1 MKKYYKKQ
9 SKVAATIRTSFTAF
23 LVMLF
28 ALHTV
33 SSQAQCTG
41 CNSTISTNSN
51 INVPAGQTYCLT
63 FSGTYT
69 GTITLNTGSTICIS
83 AATTWNTATL
93 TFSGTSG
100 TINNYGSSSKTF
112 TLPSGY
118 VFNNHKT
125 YSGTLTQSSGS
136 TVNNYLTFSG
146 PLTQNGGVFNN
157 NAGGTLSGTATIK
170 GNLVNNGT
178 VSSALTLNAAA
189 SDFDNYSSFTGTLTQ
204 SNGITTNYVGA
215 TINTAGAIAVSGG
228 TLTNNGSFSS
238 ASLTN
243 SATVNMTGTSQTVT
257 GNTTNTGTITFSG
270 TFTIGGTYSDAT
282 SVGPTIKAV
291 GTGSQCN
298 LLSIAT
304 INNALYIGT
313 FDGNNVG
320 MTLTSAVPTNTLR
333 LINGASGPVSAS
345 AAPTGFS
352 ASVSNLTVSGS
363 FSVAS
368 LATGSIVLRYVGAA
382 APSDVPSNNV
392 AYAVGAT
399 VGSSTVVALPT
410 GNILTPTSRS
420 FTDNLPASACGQNV
434 YYRIFSFNGTQPCE
448 VFSTTA
454 LTGSLTMTLPTATI
468 TPAGPTTFCSG
479 SSVILNAGGGS
490 SYAWSTGASTSSIT
504 ASTAGT
510 YTVTATASN
519 GCSAASS
526 GQTVTVNTAGAI
538 TPYVNIN
545 GTGWVVNANP
555 SLCPGGSLELGP
567 QPLSGI
573 WSYTGPNSFT
583 AFTRDTTLTNL
594 QPSNSGN
601 YVATYTNASNGC
613 STTQTYN
620 VTVNPNP
627 TPTVNS
633 PVICSGQTATLTATG
648 GVSYSW
654 TTGQNINPITASPVN
669 STVYGVT
676 ATSAA
681 GCTGTA
687 TGIVWVNPNPSAAI
701 TTSGPTTFCTPG
713 SVILTASGG
722 GTYAWSTGS
731 TASAITASTS
741 NTYTVTVTTP
751 ATGCTATASQ
761 VVTANTTPTASI
773 TASGPTTFCSGN
785 TVTLTA
791 AAGGTSYAWSNGAT
805 TAAITVGASGT
816 YTVTVYGAGGCS
828 ATASSS
834 VTVNPVPAATITAS
848 GPTTFCVPANVTL
861 TANGGGNYLWSTG
874 ATTSAITVS
883 TSGTYTVT
891 VTTPATGCTATAS
904 QTVTANPLPA
914 AAATSAVSCSHAS
927 TTISASGGAT
937 YYWNTG
943 ATTASLTIARPV
955 ATTTYTVTVTTAA
968 GCSATAS
975 GTITYDSATASV
987 TNPAVCDGA
996 TATMKATGGGT
1007 YLWSTGSTTDTIRSL
1022 TAGVFSVTVT
1032 DALACTATTSGII
1045 TVNPIPTP
1053 SVNDTTICPGK
1064 TASLTATGGSIYVW
1078 STGATTTSITTST
1091 AGTYTVTATNMGSCT
1106 ATASGTVTVAANPA
1120 AAVNNGVI
1128 CSGNPATLTAIGG
1141 TSYVW
1146 NTGATTASI
1155 SASTTGSY
1163 TVTVTNAA
1171 TCTATATSTVT
1182 AASYPTASVNSPS
1195 MCVGTSATLTASG
1208 GVSYVWSTG
1217 ATTASITVSPAST
1230 TTYSVTVTNAGGC
1243 TASAVSTVTVN
1254 ALPAAVATGGPIC
1267 SGTAATLTASGGT
1280 SYAWS
1285 NGATTS
1291 STSVTIAGTYYVTV
1305 TNASGCTAT
1314 ASASATVAV
1323 KPTPTVTGGS
1333 ACKNT
1338 NITISATG
1346 GGTYL
1351 WNTGTTT
1358 SSFSVAP
1365 AATTTYTVT
1374 VTNAAGC
1381 TASASGT
1388 ATVWALPTTTPL
1400 SNSPILLNGTINLT
1414 SSAAAGTSPYT
1425 YSWSGPSAY
1434 TSTVANPSIA
1444 SATPSKAGI
1453 YYLTVTDAHSC
1464 TVTGNTTVVLNFSSP
1479 GGVTSNTALWL
1490 YGDSVIASGTN
1501 VTGWWDASQLNNDVT
1516 AINGTAPTLV
1526 SSAVNYHPAVNFNG
1540 AGGLTGAFSPTITS
1554 TEATAFTVVNASS
1567 SAANAS
1573 GIFSVAAA
1581 STIDSTANTSAAFFA
1596 KGANALYTYRNSG
1609 VRGQYANANATG
1621 QYHMATSLFTTS
1633 ASNKD
1638 SFFVEGKA
1646 QTIGAFTNSAF
1657 AATRYTVGE
1666 RMGTTTFGR
1675 YLTGQIA
1682 EVALF
1687 NRQLTTAEKYQ
1698 VESYLALKYGFTL
1711 DQTSA
1716 KNYIAS
1722 NGTVFWNATS
1732 NGSYKNNIFGVGVDN
1747 VCALFQYQS
1756 VSINTSILSINGAT
1770 SLPYYS
1776 FLMVADNAGANTVS
1790 AATGLPNNIN
1800 AKIARVWRASQTGT
1814 RTSMNFVYD
1823 KSSTNYGN
1831 YAAISSS
1838 MNVYM
1843 LIDSNADGVYETYK
1857 SGTPSGSTISYSADL
1872 RDGALFTFGF
1882 KADIDYGDAWGVPTT
1897 SANNGA
1903 GHMIVAGVYLGSQI
1917 DAELDG
1923 QPSVNELGDDTI
1935 GVADEDGV
1943 NFNVGVPT
1951 SVNIVTMGTNT
1962 ITVTASVAGYLN
1974 AWADLNQNNSYD
1986 GGSEY
1991 VIQNVHLNA
2000 GANVLTFDVS
2010 DSVEYGPTSIR
2021 FRFAT
2026 GSSDVTAATGLAT
2039 NGEVEDYQIYVTA
2052 PLVSACTNGFQ
2063 NPGFEQGPAPSSYII
2078 TSESNLPYWRTTASD
2093 KMIEMWKSGFNGV
2106 PAHGGSYF
2114 MELEANLYGA
2124 LYQDVYT
2131 TPGTKLQWSFSH
2143 RGRSGADTAQLL
2155 IGPPQAPTLQA
2166 TAMDGTTA
2174 WGTYSGFYTVPA
2186 GQYITRLQFT
2196 AVGSYGGNNSIGN
2209 FLDDVS
2215 VGSSFDYGDAP
2226 DTYHTLYASNG
2237 PYHSVS
2243 GNLYLG
2249 TGETCDPDGQPGT
2262 AANSDALDDGVTF
2275 PVPCANCNTFTVSI
2289 NAYNNSG
2296 QYATIAGWIDFNKN
2310 GVFDASERR
2319 SVRIPSSVSTQVVS
2333 LTFTVTSFSSATPTT
2348 YGRFRIAN
2356 DSTEVANPTGLA
2368 TSGEV
2373 EDYQISCVGMPF
2385 AIPTA
2390 PSTVCARGPMNL
2402 SASGNAPYYSW
2413 SGPNGYTST
2422 SQNPSFASVAFTDSG
2437 SYRVYAVYSNGCAID
2452 SAVHVSVADCYVN
2465 LSGKMLDDANGNGLK
2480 DGAEITSNRGQVFYA
2495 VLSGSTNTV
2504 LASSLVASDGSFT
2517 FSTVPAYSTSM
2528 KITPSTT
2535 NPAVGAATP
2544 AITWPTN
2551 WVGTKSQYGA
2561 NNNSGAGVYATPNQ
2575 LPVSVTASNVT
2586 SVYLGYDQL
2595 PTSTPKNYTIMTPRR
2610 NSIKTITPSYGLGM
2624 FSGSDPEDGAFV
2636 AGSKFTITSLAG
2648 LNGNQLYYD
2657 ANGDGLL
2664 QAYEQITGYTVI
2676 TNVDPTKFMVKF
2688 TGTGAHSLTFNYAS
2702 TDAASKLDPAPAP
2715 YTINWNYALPVK
2727 LISFT
2732 ADKYENS
2739 KAQLKWTT
2747 ASEINNDHFE
2757 VERSADGTT
2766 WEQIAQVKG
2775 HGTTNEQ
2782 QNYMQIDEK
2791 PLAGTNY
2798 YRLKQVDEDGQ
2809 FEYSSIAVVE
2819 FAAGNMEQVNT
2830 TIMQVYPNPLASGRA
2845 LNIALK
2851 ESADNIRQ
2859 ITITNQMGQVV
2870 YTNDVQDQ
2878 TQEYMVQGLDLAAGI
2893 YIVNVVSESNATF
2906 SGKIIVTQ

>member
-1 MKKYYKKQ
+1 MKNYYTKK
-9 SKVAATIRTSFTAF
+9 IRKSAPLQMFLAWALALLVTMYGETVQAQCSSSCTS
-23 LVMLF
+23 
-28 ALHTV
+28 TV
-33 SSQAQCTG
+33 SSNTNITANTG
-41 CNSTISTNSN
+41 QVI
-51 INVPAGQTYCLT
+51 CLT
-63 FSGTYT
+63 YNGSYT
-69 GTITLNTGSTICIS
+69 RKITLNGGTVCIS
-83 AATTWNTATL
+83 ANTTIASTSTFAF
-93 TFSGTSG
+93 FSGYLENYG
-100 TINNYGSSSKTF
+100 TIAKAYTISSGVMLNNYGTISATTTVSGGGLTNYAAGSITGGVTLSNANATF
-112 TLPSGY
+112 DNYGSFTGA
-118 VFNNHKT
+118 FTATNGTATN
-125 YSGTLTQSSGS
+125 YSGGTFSPSGS
-136 TVNNYLTFSG
+136 TTFTAGSF
-146 PLTQNGGVFNN
+146 TN
-157 NAGGTLSGTATIK
+157 NAGGTASFNAMTVKSG
-170 GNLVNNGT
+170 
-178 VSSALTLNAAA
+178 
-189 SDFDNYSSFTGTLTQ
+189 YSFTNDGDFSATSLTNQ
-204 SNGITTNYVGA
+204 
-215 TINTAGAIAVSGG
+215 SGG
-228 TLTNNGSFSS
+228 T
-238 ASLTN
+238 
-243 SATVNMTGTSQTVT
+243 VNLTGTSQTIS
-257 GNTTNTGTITFSG
+257 GNVSNLSTITFSS
-270 TFTIGGTYSDAT
+270 TLTIGGTYTDGTA
-282 SVGPTIKAV
+282 VGPTIQAA
-291 GTGSQCN
+291 GAGSQCN
-298 LLSIAT
+298 LLDIAT
-304 INNALYIGT
+304 ISNGLNIGT

-320 MTLTSAVPTNTLR
+320 MTLTNAVPTNTLR
-333 LINGASGPVSAS
+333 MVNGASAPPTAPAAPTTFAAS
-345 AAPTGFS
+345 AA
-352 ASVSNLTVSGS
+352 NLTISGS
-363 FSVAS
+363 YSVAA
-368 LATGSIVLRYVGAA
+368 LATGSIVLRYIGAS
-382 APSDVPSNNV
+382 APSDVPADNV
-392 AYAVGAT
+392 AYNVGDA
-399 VGSSTVVALPT
+399 VGSSTVVAVPT

-420 FTDNLPASACGQNV
+420 FTDNVPASACGQTV
-434 YYRIFSFNGTQPCE
+434 YYRIFSYNSTQPCE
-448 VFSTTA
+448 VFSTSP
-454 LTGSLTMTLPTATI
+454 LTGNVSMTIPTATI
-468 TPAGPTTFCSG
+468 TPAGPTTFCAG
-479 SSVILNAGGGS
+479 SSVVLNAGGGT
-490 SYAWSTGASTSSIT
+490 SYIWSTAATTTSIT

-510 YTVTATASN
+510 YTVTATATN

-526 GQTVTVNTAGAI
+526 GQSVTVNTAGAI
-538 TPYVNIN
+538 TPYVNVN
-545 GTGWVVNANP
+545 GTGWAVNANP
-555 SLCPGGSLELGP
+555 TLCPGGSVEFGP
-567 QPLSGI
+567 QPTGGT
-573 WSYTGPNSFT
+573 WSYTGPGGFT
-583 AFTRDTTLTNL
+583 AFTRDTTLTAL
-594 QPSNSGN
+594 QTSNSGS
-601 YVATYTNASNGC
+601 YIATYTDPGNGC

-620 VTVNPNP
+620 VTVNPYP
-627 TPTVNS
+627 SPTVNS

-648 GVSYSW
+648 GISYSW
-654 TTGQNINPITASPVN
+654 TTGQTSNPISASPAN
-669 STVYGVT
+669 STIYGVT
-676 ATSAA
+676 VTSAA
-681 GCTGTA
+681 GCTATA
-687 TGIVWVNPNPSAAI
+687 TGTVWVNPSPTAAI
-701 TTSGPTTFCTPG
+701 TPSGATSFCTPG
-713 SVILTASGG
+713 SVTLTASGG
-722 GTYAWSTGS
+722 GNYAWSTGPT
-731 TASAITASTS
+731 TAAITVSTS

-751 ATGCTATASQ
+751 ATGCSATASQ
-761 VVTANTTPTASI
+761 VVTANTTPTGSI

-791 AAGGTSYAWSNGAT
+791 ASGTSYAWSTGAT
-805 TAAITVGASGT
+805 TAAITVGTSGT
-816 YTVTVYGAGGCS
+816 YTVTITGAGGCS
-828 ATASSS
+828 ATASQT
-834 VTVNPVPAATITAS
+834 VTVNPSPTASIAATSANTFCAGIIDTLTAS
-848 GPTTFCVPANVTL
+848 GGTSYT
-861 TANGGGNYLWSTG
+861 WSTG
-874 ATTSAITVS
+874 ATTASIYVT

-891 VTTPATGCTATAS
+891 SSNGTCTATAS
-904 QTVTANPLPA
+904 RVITVNPAPA
-914 AAATSAVSCSHAS
+914 AAATSTTTCYHVSAS
-927 TTISASGGAT
+927 ITASGGGT
-937 YYWNTG
+937 YQWSTG
-943 ATTASLTIARPV
+943 ATTAGLTIASPSI
-955 ATTTYTVTVTTAA
+955 TTTYRVTVTNAA
-968 GCSATAS
+968 GCTATAS
-975 GTITYDSATASV
+975 GTITVDSAAASV
-987 TNPAVCDGA
+987 TNPAVCEGL
-996 TATMKATGGGT
+996 TATMRATGGGT
-1007 YLWSTGSTTDTIRSL
+1007 YMWSTGSTTDTIQSL
-1022 TAGVFSVTVT
+1022 TAGVYAVTVT
-1032 DALACTATTSGII
+1032 DPAGCSATASGII
-1045 TVNPIPTP
+1045 TVNPLPTP
-1053 SVNDTTICPGK
+1053 SVNDTTICPGR
-1064 TASLTATGGSIYVW
+1064 TAKLTATGGSIYVW
-1078 STGATTTSITTST
+1078 STGATTTSITTGT

-1106 ATASGTVTVAANPA
+1106 ATASGTVTVAATPA

-1128 CSGNPATLTAIGG
+1128 CSGNPATLTATGG

-1146 NTGATTASI
+1146 STSATTATI
-1155 SASTTGSY
+1155 SAATTGSY

-1171 TCTATATSTVT
+1171 TCTATATATVT

-1195 MCVGTSATLTASG
+1195 MCAGTSATLTASG
-1208 GVSYVWSTG
+1208 GVSYAWSTG

-1230 TTYSVTVTNAGGC
+1230 TTYTVTVTNAGGC

-1254 ALPAAVATGGPIC
+1254 ALPIASATGGPIC

-1280 SYAWS
+1280 SYVWS
-1285 NGATTS
+1285 NSATTA
-1291 STSVTIAGTYYVTV
+1291 STSVTVAGTYYVTV

-1314 ASASATVAV
+1314 ASASATIAT

-1351 WNTGTTT
+1351 WNTGVTT

-1388 ATVWALPTTTPL
+1388 ATVWALPTTTPT
-1400 SNSPILLNGTINLT
+1400 SNSPILLNGTISLT
-1414 SSAAAGTSPYT
+1414 SGAAAGTSPYT

-1434 TSTVANPSIA
+1434 TSTTANPSIA
-1444 SATPSKAGI
+1444 SAAPSKAGI

-1501 VTGWWDASQLNNDVT
+1501 VTGWWDASQLNNDIT

-1526 SSAVNYHPAVNFNG
+1526 SNGVNYHPAVNFNG
-1540 AGGLTGAFSPTITS
+1540 TGGLTGAFSPTITS

-1581 STIDSTANTSAAFFA
+1581 GTLDSTANNSAAFFA
-1596 KGANALYTYRNSG
+1596 KGAGALYTYRNSA

-1657 AATRYTVGE
+1657 AATRYSVGE
-1666 RMGTTTFGR
+1666 RMGTATFGR

-1687 NRQLTTAEKYQ
+1687 NRQLTTTEKYQ

-1711 DQTSA
+1711 DQTTA

-1756 VSINTSILSINGAT
+1756 ISINTSILSINGAT

-1800 AKIARVWRASQTGT
+1800 AKIARVWRVSQTGT

-1857 SGTPSGSTISYSADL
+1857 SGTPSGSTISYNANL

-1882 KADIDYGDAWGVPTT
+1882 QADIDYGDAWGVPTT

-1951 SVNIVTMGTNT
+1951 SVDIVTMGTNT

-2000 GANVLTFDVS
+2000 GANVITFNVS

-2026 GSSDVTAATGLAT
+2026 GSSDVTSATGLAT

-2052 PLVSACTNGFQ
+2052 PLVAACTNGFQ
-2063 NPGFEQGPAPSSYII
+2063 NPGFEMGPAPSSYII

-2093 KMIEMWKSGFNGV
+2093 KMIEMWQSGFNGV

-2155 IGPPQAPTLQA
+2155 IGPPQSPTLQA
-2166 TAMDGTTA
+2166 TAMDGTSA
-2174 WGTYSGFYTVPA
+2174 WGTYGGFYTVPA

-2226 DTYHTLYASNG
+2226 DTYHTLYANNG

-2243 GNLYLG
+2243 GSLYLG
-2249 TGETCDPDGQPGT
+2249 TGETCDADGQPGT

-2275 PVPCANCNTFTVSI
+2275 PTPCANCNTFTVNIS
-2289 NAYNNSG
+2289 AYNNSG

-2310 GVFDASERR
+2310 GVFDASERK
-2319 SVRIPSSVSTQVVS
+2319 SVRIPSSASTQSVS
-2333 LTFTVTSFSSATPTT
+2333 MTFTVNSFSSATPTT

-2368 TSGEV
+2368 TTGEV

-2390 PSTVCARGPMNL
+2390 PSTVCARGPMTLN
-2402 SASGNAPYYSW
+2402 ASGNAPYYSW
-2413 SGPNGYTST
+2413 TGPNGYTST

-2480 DGAEITSNRGQVFYA
+2480 DGVEITSNRGQTFYA
-2495 VLSGSTNTV
+2495 VLSGSSNTV
-2504 LASSLVASDGSFT
+2504 LASTAVAADGSFT
-2517 FSTVPAYSTSM
+2517 FASVPAYTTSM
-2528 KITPSTT
+2528 KIIPSTS
-2535 NPAVGAATP
+2535 NPSVGAATP
-2544 AITWPTN
+2544 ASSWPTN
-2551 WVGTKSQYGA
+2551 WVGTKSQYGS
-2561 NNNSGAGVYATPNQ
+2561 NNNAGTGVYSTANQ
-2575 LPVSVTASNVT
+2575 LPVSVSQTSVT
-2586 SVYLGYDQL
+2586 NVYLGYDQL
-2595 PTSTPKNYTIMTPRR
+2595 PSSSPRTYTIP
-2610 NSIKTITPSYGLGM
+2610 KPAHYAAKAITAANGLGM
-2624 FSGSDPEDGAFV
+2624 FGGTDPEDGTFT
-2636 AGSKFTITSLAG
+2636 AGSKFTITNLSG

-2657 ANGDGLL
+2657 ANGDGTL
-2664 QAYEQITGYTVI
+2664 QVYEEITGYTVI
-2676 TNVDPTKFMVKF
+2676 TNVDPTKFMIKF
-2688 TGTGAHSLTFNYAS
+2688 SGTASQTLTFNYAS
-2702 TDAASKLDPAPAP
+2702 TDAAGKVDPAPAT
-2715 YTINWNYALPVK
+2715 YTIQWSGALPVK

-2732 ADKYENS
+2732 GDKYEDTKS
-2739 KAQLKWTT
+2739 LLRWAT
-2747 ASEINNDHFE
+2747 ASEINNDHFDI
-2757 VERSADGTT
+2757 ERSADGNT
-2766 WEQIAQVKG
+2766 WEKIGEVKG
-2775 HGTTNEQ
+2775 NGTTNDA
-2782 QNYMQIDEK
+2782 QNYEFIDAM
-2791 PLAGTNY
+2791 PLSGTNY
-2798 YRLKQVDEDGQ
+2798 YRLKQVDVDGK
-2809 FEYSSIAVVE
+2809 FEYSGIVAVD
-2819 FAAGNMEQVNT
+2819 FGTAQAGQINT

-2851 ESADNIRQ
+2851 ESNDNIRQ
-2859 ITITNQMGQVV
+2859 VVITNEMGQVV
-2870 YTNDVQDQ
+2870 YTNDMQDQ

-2893 YIVNVVSESNATF
+2893 YMVNVVSDSNATF